1 MLTAHDL
8 NDASAARIAHYL
20 PRFRAAA
27 APDPAVGDWAAWI
40 DLLASREPAPGGTPA
55 DAMCIVTERGF
66 GTVSSALIALP
77 APGAAEP
84 AGIWLFAAGRPAGV
98 AFAPVNAR
106 PAGRRGAE
114 GGRGGKEGGS

>member
-55 DAMCIVTERGF
+55 DAMCIVPERGF
-66 GTVSSALIALP
+66 GTVSSALLALP
-77 APGAAEP
+77 APGEAAP
-84 AGIWLFAAGRPAGV
+84 AGIWSVAAGRTDEI
-98 AFAPVNAR
+98 AFEPGTA
-106 PAGRRGAE
+106 
-114 GGRGGKEGGS
+114 